1 MYPAVADEYHA
12 LVEAAI
18 YTSFET
24 LIQFAYSI
32 GTPFAVV
39 TLDRGQVF
47 SRMSTT
53 TPDSLRAILCDFEAC
68 FIAPYMSSMD
78 SEGLP

>member
-18 YTSFET
+18 YTSFEM

-32 GTPFAVV
+32 GTPFLLAA
-39 TLDRGQVF
+39 L
-47 SRMSTT
+47 
-53 TPDSLRAILCDFEAC
+53 EAC
-68 FIAPYMSSMD
+68 S
-78 SEGLP
+78 